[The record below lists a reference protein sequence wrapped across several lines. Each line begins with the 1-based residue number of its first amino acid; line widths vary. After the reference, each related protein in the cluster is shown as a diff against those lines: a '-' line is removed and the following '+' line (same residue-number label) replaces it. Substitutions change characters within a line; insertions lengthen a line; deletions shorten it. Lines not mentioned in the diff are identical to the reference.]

1 MQRRNYIV
9 LMTRRILSSFF
20 NGLSQQYIDLYIVKL
35 GASIIDLGIYRSFAG
50 FISAFISSGLGFAA
64 DLWGRKKTYIIGMLL
79 EIISIVFFALA
90 FDWKFAIIGLILS
103 MVAFFG
109 LSNVEN
115 ILIADSTKSKKRA
128 FGFGM
133 VWSLSTL
140 AASFSPIMAAFVI
153 NRFGG
158 LTVQGIKPVFY
169 LQLSGLIIAMLI
181 ASIFIQDII
190 ARKNYKKYKE
200 TVKESVEMLRR
211 RKWLQRWVLIEVLGG
226 YVFSSTMP
234 YQMIYAVTIKEA
246 DEFILGYMGT
256 ASNLATIAI
265 SPIIGKMAD
274 RYGRVKTLL
283 LFRPFFYISMMIFL
297 MTPSPLF
304 LVIAWALRGI
314 FYASASVF
322 QTIVMELVPKE
333 YRGRWLGIKNLI
345 TILGRSPAPIIGG
358 FLYYNYFPELP
369 FIMAVLVDL
378 LIRAPLI
385 SSIPETLNRKEYL
398 RQFVAV
404 SDRIS

>member
-1 MQRRNYIV
+1 
-9 LMTRRILSSFF
+9 
-20 NGLSQQYIDLYIVKL
+20 
-35 GASIIDLGIYRSFAG
+35 
-50 FISAFISSGLGFAA
+50 
-64 DLWGRKKTYIIGMLL
+64 
-79 EIISIVFFALA
+79 
-90 FDWKFAIIGLILS
+90 
-103 MVAFFG
+103 
-109 LSNVEN
+109 
-115 ILIADSTKSKKRA
+115 
-128 FGFGM
+128 
-133 VWSLSTL
+133 
-140 AASFSPIMAAFVI
+140 
-153 NRFGG
+153 
-158 LTVQGIKPVFY
+158 
-169 LQLSGLIIAMLI
+169 
-181 ASIFIQDII
+181 
-190 ARKNYKKYKE
+190 
-200 TVKESVEMLRR
+200 
-211 RKWLQRWVLIEVLGG
+211 
-226 YVFSSTMP
+226 
-234 YQMIYAVTIKEA
+234 
-246 DEFILGYMGT
+246 
-256 ASNLATIAI
+256 
-265 SPIIGKMAD
+265 
-274 RYGRVKTLL
+274 
-283 LFRPFFYISMMIFL
+283 MIFL